1 MEITLD
7 YTNTL
12 YSPCSGVGREPIRTA
27 AYFEHLSISRATQ
40 TVQLTQEIG
49 PDCTA
54 SQRYQ
59 VKEAMGEMLYYFD
72 EIELFPTQYPPGEY
86 CVKSPCSNQEPS
98 IALTIGSRH
107 NAPGT
112 PQVKRRPGASFN
124 LVSVLAGGCTAA
136 PPTALPA
143 PLPAPIGPAARF

>member
-27 AYFEHLSISRATQ
+27 AYFEHLSINRATQ

-59 VKEAMGEMLYYFD
+59 VKEAVGEMLYYFD
-72 EIELFPTQYPPGEY
+72 EIELFPTQYPPRRVLREIPLQQPG
-86 CVKSPCSNQEPS
+86 
-98 IALTIGSRH
+98 ALDCLNYRFQTQCPRH
-107 NAPGT
+107 TASKTAPG
-112 PQVKRRPGASFN
+112 GIF
-124 LVSVLAGGCTAA
+124 
-136 PPTALPA
+136 
-143 PLPAPIGPAARF
+143 